1 MATLIYGNLST
12 KTASYTLDPSSI
24 ALPKVVQG
32 DTFTLAVRLTET
44 ADNNTVVTVPSI
56 TSARLSYG
64 PVDVAPTAGT
74 FKMVVGGVTSGV
86 VTIGSSAASVAAVL
100 NAMATP
106 ATGWS
111 VTLDRESYLIS
122 RTAAWT
128 ATSGITITENL
139 LEPESFVRVTSYSAA
154 GRFYQE
160 LRPMQSPLAYTS
172 AFGLIVPPGPTITR
186 VVTGYY
192 DQTTGVSANEVQRLY
207 IPPQFGGV
215 FQIYR
220 GTARTKLLNKEDGV
234 AEIQAALLAGVVTP
248 LSGEAFLV
256 TNPKNYTADI
266 EFSGTLA
273 KASHGLLT
281 VSIPE
286 SQQGDL
292 TFDLDLNTQG
302 MLAALRDN
310 FEVTHPLTCEVG
322 INYGTAATPN
332 VKYVT
337 VFQENMTVQADG
349 AWTGLAAAQRINWL
363 NPPQPVNYI
372 PFTTDQV
379 ITGIQSYTAVVTGS
393 GPWTIAHN
401 LGTEAIHATVRENVS
416 NGYILSNTDPADLG
430 HYKIQTATSQ
440 SVIITNM
447 TGNATSTAGWAV
459 MISSAGPTSAFLAHT
474 HTVAQVVSL
483 QDLLNS
489 LSNRVDVVE
498 NILPAVGPV
507 GVSFTPTTV
516 PFTIPM
522 AQKSEVL
529 FSGSVQFGDNGI
541 GTVPSTL
548 AAPYL
553 LRALSVTVGTAPT
566 SAIIS
571 ATTVDQVSAYTSG
584 LDLIIPRIGLIP
596 GARLPSG
603 IAYVGAEATRG
614 LVYQVHPYQSNRTY
628 YPTAYERPLFEVAI
642 NDRMFRVNQ
651 KASLN
656 FDVLLQTRDA
666 TAPAQ
671 WWVVV
676 DVGEVTTASTPATQS
691 ANLTGI
697 TWNATPILAQPVV
710 VVSQLQRHQFGVEVL
725 ATATTNSVVMDANQI
740 AYGLYSG
747 ATTGAP
753 GSRNFIL
760 RGRLTNFDVADN
772 FSDPRGWIGYRVEG
786 QKSAS
791 GAQAPLQ
798 VTIS

>member
-1 MATLIYGNLST
+1 MATLLYGNLST
-12 KTASYTLDPSSI
+12 KTASYTVEPGTIDM
-24 ALPKVVQG
+24 PKVVQG

-44 ADNNTVVTVPSI
+44 ADNATVVCRPLISY
-56 TSARLSYG
+56 ARLSYG
-64 PVDVAPTAGT
+64 PIDVAPTAGT
-74 FKMVVGGVTSGV
+74 FRMIVGGVTSGV
-86 VTIGSSAASVAAVL
+86 VTIGSSAASMAAVL

-111 VTLDRESYLIS
+111 VTLDRDSYLVS
-122 RTAAWT
+122 RTSAWT

-172 AFGLIVPPGPTITR
+172 AFALLVPPGPSITR
-186 VVTGYY
+186 VVTGYS
-192 DQTTGVSANEVQRLY
+192 DEVTGVSINEVQRLY
-207 IPPQFGGV
+207 IPPQFDGNY
-215 FQIYR
+215 QIYR
-220 GTARTKLLNKEDGV
+220 GTARTRLMSTADGAGDIQTALNASVITKGS
-234 AEIQAALLAGVVTP
+234 AERFV
-248 LSGEAFLV
+248 V
-256 TNPKNYTADI
+256 TNPSENTAHI
-266 EFSGTLA
+266 EFAGDMGGIA
-273 KASHGLLT
+273 QPLLT
-281 VSIPE
+281 VQVPV
-286 SQQGDL
+286 SQQGDI
-292 TFDLDLNTQG
+292 TFDLDFNTQG

-310 FEVTHPLTCEVG
+310 FEITHPLTCEVG
-322 INYGTAATPN
+322 INYGSVATPD

-337 VFQENMTVQADG
+337 VFQQNMTVQADG

-372 PFTTDQV
+372 PFTADQV
-379 ITGIQSYTAVVTGS
+379 ITGIQSYTRVVTGT

-401 LGTEAIHATVRENVS
+401 LGTEAIHVTVRENLS
-416 NGYILSNTDPADLG
+416 NGKILQQTSAYQGIGD
-430 HYKIQTATSQ
+430 YYVETATSQ
-440 SVIITNM
+440 SVIVTHLITPP
-447 TGNATSTAGWAV
+447 TAGWAV

-489 LSNRVDVVE
+489 LSSRVDAVE
-498 NILPAVGPV
+498 DILPAVGPV
-507 GVSFTPTTV
+507 GVSTTTQ
-516 PFTIPM
+516 PFTIPV
-522 AQKSEVL
+522 AARSEVL
-529 FSGSVQFGDNGI
+529 FSGAVAFGESGI
-541 GTVPSTL
+541 GTVPSAL
-548 AAPYL
+548 SAPYL
-553 LRALSVTVGTAPT
+553 LRALSVTVGTAPS
-566 SAIIS
+566 SAMIS
-571 ATTVDQVSAYTSG
+571 ATTVDKVSAYTSG
-584 LDLIIPRIGLIP
+584 LDLVIPRIGLIP
-596 GARLPSG
+596 GAKLPSG

-628 YPTAYERPLFEVAI
+628 YPTAYERPLFEVAV
-642 NDRMFRVNQ
+642 NDRMFRANQ

-725 ATATTNSVVMDANQI
+725 ATATTNSVVMSANQI
-740 AYGLYSG
+740 AYGLSAS